1 MKVGVNSYEVYSVD
15 IAYFHIFFVFI
26 RWSKRSSS
34 VKQQN
39 EFVVT
44 DVFFIK
50 NIEKVIAVGNV
61 TMGEFKTGD
70 EVIISVDNQEYKD
83 KIIKIESIGNTNT
96 TVAIKGDNVG
106 FMLGKIS
113 KDTIKVGSKIY
124 R

>member
-1 MKVGVNSYEVYSVD
+1 MKY
-15 IAYFHIFFVFI
+15 IPLILLIFIFFFVFI

-106 FMLGKIS
+106 FMLDKIS
-113 KDTIKVGSKIY
+113 ADTIKVGSKIY